1 MTSLYVC
8 IYVGSG
14 LSALAATPL
23 AIFLAR
29 RFRIL
34 DHPRPRSI
42 HSKAVPRTGG
52 VAIVAAVAA
61 ACVAVMVTMKGLDSG
76 AHLAQLLAVLIG
88 GLFIAAI
95 GLIDDKRSLPA
106 RVKLLAEVLT
116 ALGVWAAGVRI
127 ESVRIDHNTIW
138 SLGWASAPITVTWI
152 LVMVNALN
160 LIDGLDGLAAGISAI
175 ACGTI
180 GFLAILSG
188 QPYLA
193 ATSLAIAGAASGFLV
208 LNTHPA
214 KVFLGDCGS
223 LFLGFMIGSGSAM
236 CVNHSLNVLS
246 LALPAL
252 AMGVPILDLALAIV
266 RRVLNRRSVF
276 SPDRSH
282 IHHLMLAMG
291 LNQHHVALLAY
302 AISAAA
308 VSIGLFMLTASNYSG
323 LAIFTCIVLLLGVVF
338 HGAGALP
345 FHKMFLTLRRNLTI
359 VSHFASDKRNFEEAH
374 MQLCLADNLESWWGG
389 VCQMADLMG
398 FKMLCMTIEGPDG
411 ASRSLEWRASSSR
424 FREHG
429 VISVDLSPE
438 SHEPQV
444 SVRLAYELP
453 VNGSAELAGRRAA
466 LFGRL
471 IDEYAPFRLAAERVA
486 A

>member
-1 MTSLYVC
+1 MTGLYVC

-14 LSALAATPL
+14 LAALAATPL

-29 RFRIL
+29 KFRIM

-42 HSKAVPRTGG
+42 HSRAVPRTGG
-52 VAIVAAVAA
+52 IAIVAAVVAA
-61 ACVAVMVTMKGLDSG
+61 FVAVTATMKGPDSR
-76 AHLAQLLAVLIG
+76 AQLVQLSAVLVG
-88 GLFIAAI
+88 GLCIAAI
-95 GLIDDKRSLPA
+95 GLIDDKRSLAA

-127 ESVRIDHNTIW
+127 ESVRIGQDTIW
-138 SLGWASAPITVTWI
+138 SLGWASAPITVIWI
-152 LVMVNALN
+152 LVMVNAAN

-175 ACGTI
+175 ACGTV
-180 GFLAILSG
+180 GFMAILSG
-188 QPYLA
+188 QPHLA

-223 LFLGFMIGSGSAM
+223 LFLGFMIGAASVV
-236 CVNHSLNVLS
+236 CVNHSLDLLS

-252 AMGVPILDLALAIV
+252 AMGVPILDLALAVV
-266 RRVLNRRSVF
+266 RRILNRRSVF

-291 LNQHHVALLAY
+291 LKQHRVALLAY
-302 AISAAA
+302 AISAGA
-308 VSIGLFMLTASNYSG
+308 VSIGLFMFTARNYG
-323 LAIFTCIVLLLGVVF
+323 GPAIFTCIVLLLGVVF

-345 FHKMFLTLRRNLTI
+345 FRKMFLTLRRNLTI
-359 VSHFASDKRNFEEAH
+359 VSHFASDKRNFEQAH
-374 MQLCLADNLESWWGG
+374 VQLCQADNLESWWGG

-429 VISVDLSPE
+429 VIVVNLSPE
-438 SHEPQV
+438 SHEPRV
-444 SVRLAYELP
+444 SVRMAYELP
-453 VNGSAELAGRRAA
+453 VNGSAELAGWRAA

-471 IDEYAPFRLAAERVA
+471 IDEYSPFRLPAERTA